1 MQSSIKVCSFSS
13 EVCKV
18 ERDNSD
24 QTLHRDDSGWISIHL
39 FTGILKISPAN
50 QQLFKDNQVMED
62 EKALQD
68 YGLTSNS
75 AKAQCPGSVG
85 LALR

>member
-1 MQSSIKVCSFSS
+1 V
-13 EVCKV
+13 
-18 ERDNSD
+18 D
-24 QTLHRDDSGWISIHL
+24 LHLSV
-39 FTGILKISPAN
+39 TGILKVSPAN

>member
-1 MQSSIKVCSFSS
+1 V
-13 EVCKV
+13 
-18 ERDNSD
+18 
-24 QTLHRDDSGWISIHL
+24 
-39 FTGILKISPAN
+39 SPAN
-50 QQLFKDNQVMED
+50 QQLIKDNQVMED

-68 YGLTSNS
+68 YGLTSSS